1 MGTGSSLHP
10 KGNKMLLGRFGAGFG
25 LAVVLPLAV
34 WAGPI
39 KDPQMGL
46 DADSLSSPFTTGTT
60 FAPNNGCGV
69 FRFFNPFPQFI
80 VGITIETRILPELTP
95 QQLNGVFQCND
106 QFTTA
111 LPNPFFKNCAINY
124 TFADGTL
131 DIRFFGVNPDRGD
144 DPFPETEAGEHEGIP
159 PLRPGC
165 TVATADSEGCN
176 RIGHFL
182 LTLNNGFSE
191 EGNNGGWSTTATP
204 GIFLEGGPTFK
215 VTQVT
220 LTPEPA
226 TAAMLFGA
234 LVCLG
239 IAKRPRKRP

>member
-1 MGTGSSLHP
+1 
-10 KGNKMLLGRFGAGFG
+10 MLLGRFGAGFG

-60 FAPNNGCGV
+60 FAPNNGGGV

-80 VGITIETRILPELTP
+80 VAITVETMIRPELTP
-95 QQLNGVFQCND
+95 QQLSGVFQCND
-106 QFTTA
+106 QLTTA

-131 DIRFFGVNPDRGD
+131 DIRFFGVNPDNGD

-165 TVATADSEGCN
+165 TSATADSETCGS
-176 RIGHFL
+176 IGHFL
-182 LTLNNGFSE
+182 LTLNTDFATT
-191 EGNNGGWSTTATP
+191 GNDGSWLTGPDNP
-204 GIFLEGGPTFK
+204 IFLPDGITFR
-215 VTQVT
+215 VAQIS

-226 TAAMLFGA
+226 TAAMVFGA
-234 LVCLG
+234 LACLG
-239 IAKRPRKRP
+239 IAKRRRSRT